1 MFNYVYCD
9 PHFVSF
15 WWRMTDREYQTVSQA
30 FLEHFSAQEERIY
43 YKSIDFL
50 FLRLTMDVKKEK
62 AIIFNVML

>member
-1 MFNYVYCD
+1 
-9 PHFVSF
+9 
-15 WWRMTDREYQTVSQA
+15 MTDREYQTVSQA

-62 AIIFNVML
+62 AIIFNKLHSLKR

>member
-1 MFNYVYCD
+1 MF
-9 PHFVSF
+9 
-15 WWRMTDREYQTVSQA
+15 TVIHILFLFDEEWLIENIKLFLKA